1 MKIAKVLQQSGT
13 AVERV
18 LAFLNAQPDDEI
30 FTTTEVET
38 AIESPAIHSGTFR
51 ANRRLWKDYTHKMAV
66 NGCFQS
72 VWGNRKSIA
81 QLRKQLAVSEENQNE
96 A

>member
-1 MKIAKVLQQSGT
+1 MHTLMTTFEKKTVMMHIVC
-13 AVERV
+13 V
-18 LAFLNAQPDDEI
+18 
-30 FTTTEVET
+30 FTTTEVEE
-38 AIESPAIHSGTFR
+38 ALGNAAIHNGSFR
-51 ANRRLWKDYTHKMAV
+51 AKSWLWKDYTHKMAV

-96 A
+96 D

>member
-1 MKIAKVLQQSGT
+1 MKIAKVLKQSGT
-13 AVERV
+13 AIDRV

-30 FTTTEVET
+30 FTTTEVEE
-38 AIESPAIHSGTFR
+38 ALGNAAIHNGSFR
-51 ANRRLWKDYTHKMAV
+51 TKSWLWKDYTHKMAV

-96 A
+96 D